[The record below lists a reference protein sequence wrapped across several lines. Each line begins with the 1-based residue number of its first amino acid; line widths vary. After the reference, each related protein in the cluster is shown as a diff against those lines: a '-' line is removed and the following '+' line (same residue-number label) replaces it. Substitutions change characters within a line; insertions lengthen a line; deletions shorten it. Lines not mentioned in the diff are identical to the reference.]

1 MENVKRS
8 CILILSIAL
17 LFGLLSACGQPEESV
32 GQTEQESKSSSIAAT
47 EATMAPTQ
55 APTEPQPELATAPD
69 PDFYLNTGSDSI
81 IGEYRVYC
89 FNGNPTEAVQHY
101 VSVLQDQYAMTL
113 VESYSDGSTLG
124 WYLQRGSNENADVD
138 VSINCTGG
146 INWELW
152 ISFGSDVEL
161 IAAQTWDEPIVP
173 TISGPTLPSPDAF
186 FNNQLARNEDFYS
199 EKNERYAISFKADI
213 DNGTLA
219 MQEYVFLLF
228 DGKYNL
234 ELSFEEEDTVQ
245 TLKTFRYVFTYTGG
259 EDVPD
264 TVDDYNKIQG
274 DLLVYIQR
282 NGKTETVLMT
292 LYFQPNVY
300 AFIDFGDRTSYSLVD
315 CSGNQSNT
323 DSDDLG
329 GTDTARQECNICR
342 GTGECKTCN
351 GDGYL
356 WSSASD
362 KEDRNCYKCHPNY
375 GDCPYCN
382 GTGWRD

>member
-1 MENVKRS
+1 ME
-8 CILILSIAL
+8 L
-17 LFGLLSACGQPEESV
+17 
-32 GQTEQESKSSSIAAT
+32 T
-47 EATMAPTQ
+47 
-55 APTEPQPELATAPD
+55 TA
-69 PDFYLNTGSDSI
+69 
-81 IGEYRVYC
+81 E
-89 FNGNPTEAVQHY
+89 
-101 VSVLQDQYAMTL
+101 
-113 VESYSDGSTLG
+113 
-124 WYLQRGSNENADVD
+124 
-138 VSINCTGG
+138 
-146 INWELW
+146 
-152 ISFGSDVEL
+152 
-161 IAAQTWDEPIVP
+161 TWDEPIVP

-186 FNNQLARNEDFYS
+186 FNNQLVRNEDFYS

-219 MQEYVFLLF
+219 MQEYVSLLF
-228 DGKYNL
+228 DVKYNL

-315 CSGNQSNT
+315 YSGNQSNT

-375 GDCPYCN
+375 GDCSYCN